1 MDFEEMKQVSKILK
15 QERVKIVE
23 ETVYVVRLSKPEYS
37 ALKEMLFIFM
47 ETRGV

>member
-1 MDFEEMKQVSKILK
+1 MDFEKMKQVSKILK

-23 ETVYVVRLSKPEYS
+23 ETVYVVQLSKLEYS

>member
-1 MDFEEMKQVSKILK
+1 MDFEEMKQIKEALK

-23 ETVYVVRLSKPEYS
+23 ETVYVVQLSKSEYS